1 MMLLSKKNI
10 NSFIKMLFVHHTELH
25 MHVPRDA
32 KLYEI
37 RSTNEFVFNPGLRI
51 NVTLEH
57 KLLMN

>member
-1 MMLLSKKNI
+1 MYL
-10 NSFIKMLFVHHTELH
+10 
-25 MHVPRDA
+25 PRDT

-37 RSTNEFVFNPGLRI
+37 RLACSTIDFLNVFNPGLRI